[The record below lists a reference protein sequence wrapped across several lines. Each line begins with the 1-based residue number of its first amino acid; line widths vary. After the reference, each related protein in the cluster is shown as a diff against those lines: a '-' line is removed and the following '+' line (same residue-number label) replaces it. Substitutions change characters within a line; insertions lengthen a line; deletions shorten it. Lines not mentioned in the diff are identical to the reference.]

1 MCLEDFG
8 SEAGGE
14 GFILLDFELFFLD
27 FELLKVHFNFS

>member
-14 GFILLDFELFFLD
+14 GFILLDFEL
-27 FELLKVHFNFS
+27 LKVHFNFS